1 MPAYTY
7 VARDRNGNPQTGVIV
22 TSDVNAVREQLRER
36 DLYATSIT
44 AQKSGSDEGTRTRTS
59 GRVKIQDMVVLSRQL
74 ATLVRA
80 GMPINESLNTVAQ
93 QSENLF
99 LRQVL
104 QDVRKDILSGSS
116 LTDAFQRR
124 PKIFSELYC
133 ALVRAGEAGGVLEE
147 TLETAAVQI
156 DKEAELREQIKS
168 AATYPVIV
176 VGATMAV
183 VTFLIVFIIPVFA
196 KVYESFHAKLPFVTQ
211 ALIDVSMWIVNPI
224 HLLISIAV
232 LVVAVFVL
240 RRYIAT
246 HRGRRHWDRFK
257 LSVPLFGKLNR
268 KICIARFTRTLAS
281 MVRAGVP
288 LIQALAI
295 SARVS
300 NNTII
305 MDAIQKVSDFVQ
317 QGARLWM
324 PMEQSGEF
332 PPLVCRMIAAGEES
346 GNLDEMLSELT
357 RFYERDVEFTVQK
370 LTKIMEPLMT
380 MMVGSVVLI
389 VLIAL
394 YMPIFNLVN
403 VIKQ

>member
-7 VARDRNGNPQTGVIV
+7 VARDRNGNPQTGVVI

-44 AQKSGSDEGTRTRTS
+44 AQKSSSEDGTRTRTS
-59 GRVKIQDMVVLSRQL
+59 GRVKINDMVVLSRQL

-93 QSENLF
+93 QSENLY
-99 LRQVL
+99 LREVMQ
-104 QDVRKDILSGSS
+104 QVRKDILSGST
-116 LTDAFQRR
+116 LTDAFQKR

-133 ALVRAGEAGGVLEE
+133 ALVRAGETGGVLEE
-147 TLETAAVQI
+147 TLETAAIQI
-156 DKEAELREQIKS
+156 DKESELREQIKS

-176 VGATMAV
+176 VGATGAV
-183 VTFLIVFIIPVFA
+183 VAFLVVFIIPVFA
-196 KVYESFHAKLPFVTQ
+196 QVYNSFHAKLPIVTQ
-211 ALIDVSMWIVNPI
+211 ALIDVSLWIVNPMHVI
-224 HLLISIAV
+224 IAIGC
-232 LVVAVFVL
+232 LVAFVFLL

-300 NNTII
+300 NNT
-305 MDAIQKVSDFVQ
+305 DRK
-317 QGARLWM
+317 
-324 PMEQSGEF
+324 
-332 PPLVCRMIAAGEES
+332 
-346 GNLDEMLSELT
+346 
-357 RFYERDVEFTVQK
+357 
-370 LTKIMEPLMT
+370 
-380 MMVGSVVLI
+380 SVV
-389 VLIAL
+389 
-394 YMPIFNLVN
+394 
-403 VIKQ
+403 